1 MKKEGTSVSELE
13 SILVNLLDAANKDP
27 ERQEGLSKCMGQTIQ
42 LKVTDGEDMVI
53 VANQGQ
59 LSLKKGEVPEPT
71 ATVLGDEQSFVDL
84 FNQELDPM
92 GAVMSGRLVLKG
104 DVTPFM
110 DLKLF

>member
-1 MKKEGTSVSELE
+1 MSELE
-13 SILVNLLDAANKDP
+13 NILTGLLETANKDP
-27 ERQEGLSKCMGQTIQ
+27 ERKEGLARCMGQTIQ

-53 VANQGQ
+53 VADQGR
-59 LSLKKGEVPEPT
+59 LSLQKGTVPEPT
-71 ATVLGDEQSFVDL
+71 ATVLGDEQSFIDL